1 MANQIVE
8 CGRYT
13 SLSTNQFSL
22 ANHNF
27 QGWATSSG
35 STTVTYRNGAFIRD
49 LGEAG
54 EIIDLFAVWQ
64 KIQYTITY
72 NLNGGTGATA
82 PATATVDQG
91 GSHTVSSTTAYKAGE
106 VSGY

>member
-1 MANQIVE
+1 M
-8 CGRYT
+8 
-13 SLSTNQFSL
+13 
-22 ANHNF
+22 
-27 QGWATSSG
+27 
-35 STTVTYRNGAFIRD
+35 IRD

-54 EIIDLFAVWQ
+54 DTINLYAVWA
-64 KIQYTITY
+64 KKQYTITY

-106 VSGY
+106 VTGYQITFNSNGGNQSN